1 MKRISKKI
9 QKLQI
14 EGIGIHLI
22 TDVVINGVKLKL
34 VIDTGASRTVLDYGK
49 MQEFDIEIEKTEHL
63 SSGIGTNTMES
74 MLCTLEAFSI
84 GNLKIKDF
92 TVVLVDLQH
101 VNESYALLK
110 LPPVIGVLGGDIL
123 DKYNAKIDYAKSK
136 LFFNFDE
143 TNEQQ

>member
-1 MKRISKKI
+1 MKIISKKI

-22 TDVVINGVKLKL
+22 IDVVINGVKAKL

-49 MQEFDIEIEKTEHL
+49 MQEFDVDIEKTEHL
-63 SSGIGTNTMES
+63 SSGIGTNSMES
-74 MLCTLEAFSI
+74 MLCQLQEFSI
-84 GNLKIKDF
+84 GNLKINDI

-136 LFFNFDE
+136 LFFTIQE
-143 TNEQQ
+143 TSEQQ